1 MYPNAKF
8 PEFIEDS
15 ASAVAWAKKN
25 MPLLCG
31 CDKLYVGGSSAGGYI
46 TMMLCFDQ
54 KYLKAVGMS
63 NSDIAGYWHDA
74 GQPTFHFN
82 VLRNEGYDPRRV
94 IVDEHAPLYFVGLE
108 KEYPTMQKF
117 RDEFVV
123 DEELLGRLRTMAVRD
138 SVKLEGGEE
147 EYRRSI
153 PALSL
158 QLKALLARD
167 LWDMSE
173 YMEIMNTRDD
183 NFAKAYELVRQ
194 SKMDAVLMRCKE

>member
-1 MYPNAKF
+1 
-8 PEFIEDS
+8 
-15 ASAVAWAKKN
+15 
-25 MPLLCG
+25 
-31 CDKLYVGGSSAGGYI
+31 
-46 TMMLCFDQ
+46 
-54 KYLKAVGMS
+54 
-63 NSDIAGYWHDA
+63 
-74 GQPTFHFN
+74 
-82 VLRNEGYDPRRV
+82 
-94 IVDEHAPLYFVGLE
+94 
-108 KEYPTMQKF
+108 MQKF

-173 YMEIMNTRDD
+173 YMEIINTRDD

-194 SKMDAVLMRCKE
+194 SKMDAVLMRRKK